1 MTKDLNND
9 TNKDIN
15 DNSALS
21 ISGRLKLYMRKQKER
36 PQTVRE
42 EVFNSITHG
51 IGTVAAAAGTI
62 ILVALSIS
70 MGRPASITAGVAI
83 YGAAMILLYLAS
95 TLYHCLSFT
104 KAREIFKI
112 FDHCAI
118 FILIA
123 GTYTPIAFQIGGT
136 WGWSMFGIVWGL
148 TVLGIVL
155 ESVFKSGVKKISMFI
170 YLAMGWLVVIAWNP
184 FLDHVNY
191 GMVFWLMAGGIAYT
205 GGVLFYILPGHH
217 FFHVLWHFAVLAG
230 SVFHYFGILFYI
242 VL

>member
-1 MTKDLNND
+1 MKKEIIDGKISR
-9 TNKDIN
+9 NKPGF
-15 DNSALS
+15 AA
-21 ISGRLKLYMRKQKER
+21 GLKLYIKKQKER
-36 PQTVRE
+36 PQTVLE

-51 IGTVAAAAGTI
+51 IGTLAAVAGTI
-62 ILVALSIS
+62 ILLVFSIRL
-70 MGRPASITAGVAI
+70 GRPASIISGVAI
-83 YGAAMILLYLAS
+83 YGSAMILLYLAS

-104 KAREIFKI
+104 KAKEVFKV

-123 GTYTPIAFQIGGT
+123 GTYTPIAFRIGGI
-136 WGWSMFGIVWGL
+136 WGWVIFGIVWGL

-184 FLDHVNY
+184 LLDHINY
-191 GMVFWLMAGGIAYT
+191 GMILWLLAGGLSYT
-205 GGVLFYILPGHH
+205 GGVLFYILPGKY

-230 SVFHYFGILFYI
+230 TVFHFFGILLYI

>member
-1 MTKDLNND
+1 MKKEVIDG
-9 TNKDIN
+9 KIN
-15 DNSALS
+15 QNRPGFIGS
-21 ISGRLKLYMRKQKER
+21 LKLYIKNQKER

-42 EVFNSITHG
+42 EVFNSVTHG
-51 IGTVAAAAGTI
+51 IGTLAAVAGTI
-62 ILVALSIS
+62 ILVVFSIS
-70 MGRPASITAGVAI
+70 RGRPAIITCGVAI
-83 YGAAMILLYLAS
+83 YGSAMILLYLAS

-104 KAREIFKI
+104 KAKEVFKV

-136 WGWSMFGIVWGL
+136 WGWIIFGIVWGL

-184 FLDHVNY
+184 LLDHINY
-191 GMVFWLMAGGIAYT
+191 GMIFWLIAGGLSYT
-205 GGVLFYILPGHH
+205 GGVIFYILPGQY

-230 SVFHYFGILFYI
+230 TVFHFFGILFYI